1 MALMYAKYPNTEPIA
16 KAVTMVMSRQLPV
29 CRLVQLLIT
38 LYNIFPGR
46 LMGTRGH

>member
-1 MALMYAKYPNTEPIA
+1 MALMYAKYPHTEPIA

-29 CRLVQLLIT
+29 CRLFQLLIA

-46 LMGTRGH
+46 LMGTGGH